1 MAYKISGTLN
11 ESARILVLKE
21 SDWSIESNVEKS
33 AGDYEIENLVSGTKT
48 VVAIDGNGE
57 VVGYGMV
64 SPEFYGGDRGVFGG
78 GYNNGPQNIMDYI
91 TISTTG
97 DAIDFGDLS
106 IKKFHMAATSNG
118 SNDRGVFGGGRNAS
132 DNTIN
137 TIEYITITTPGN
149 TTDFGDLTQ
158 TRGAFGAASNGIN
171 DRGVFGGGTFYDNQ
185 CVNTIDYITIST
197 TGNATDFG
205 DLTIKRRYLSATSNG
220 TNDRAVFNSGYDVG
234 NNALNIIAYITISTT
249 GNAIDFGDLTRRKM
263 GTAATSNT
271 TNNRGIFGG
280 GYTGSSDVQEID
292 YINIATTGNAT
303 DFGDLSGKRS
313 HVTATSN
320 GTNNRG
326 VFGGGYVYD
335 GGNTRYN
342 IIEYITISTIGNASD
357 FGDLTFSRSAIGA
370 VSNVYS

>member
-1 MAYKISGTLN
+1 MSYKISGTLN

-48 VVAIDGNGE
+48 VVAIDDSGE
-57 VVGYGMV
+57 VVGYGNV
-64 SPEFYGGDRGVFGG
+64 SPVSYVNARGVFAG
-78 GYNNGPQNIMDYI
+78 GYYDGNSYNIMDYI

-97 DAIDFGDLS
+97 DAVDFGDLS

-118 SNDRGVFGGGRNAS
+118 SNDRGVFGGGFNEN
-132 DNTIN
+132 DDTIN

-171 DRGVFGGGTFYDNQ
+171 DRGVFAGGTFYDHQ
-185 CVNTIDYITIST
+185 CFNIIDYITIST

-234 NNALNIIAYITISTT
+234 NSALNIIAYITISTT

-292 YINIATTGNAT
+292 YINIPTTGNAT
-303 DFGDLSGKRS
+303 DFGDLSIPKY
-313 HVTATSN
+313 HATAVSN
-320 GTNNRG
+320 GINNRG
-326 VFGGGYVYD
+326 VFGGGHHIGTPTWTNTMEYV
-335 GGNTRYN
+335 
-342 IIEYITISTIGNASD
+342 TISSPGNVID
-357 FGDLTFSRSAIGA
+357 FGDLTLGRSSIESVDNA
-370 VSNVYS
+370 